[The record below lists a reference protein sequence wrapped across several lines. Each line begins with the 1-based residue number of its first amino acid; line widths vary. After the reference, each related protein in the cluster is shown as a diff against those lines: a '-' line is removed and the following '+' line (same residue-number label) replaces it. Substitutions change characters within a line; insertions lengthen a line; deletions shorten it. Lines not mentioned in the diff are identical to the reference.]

1 MAEEVVVR
9 QMLTNEMIERGAELT
24 RQLDCAPIEVIAS
37 FWLYI
42 SESEKWRL
50 IIASPQV
57 TKNGPKKV
65 YRKIQDVLAKIP
77 EESPRISLMDIS
89 VVQDD
94 YPLISL
100 LRRAIKPEG
109 TSGVRFSRNVI
120 NGQLIEDAYIYR
132 MT

>member
-77 EESPRISLMDIS
+77 EESPRISLM
-89 VVQDD
+89 
-94 YPLISL
+94 
-100 LRRAIKPEG
+100 AIKPEG